1 MQPRTKRLEIKNVL
15 ISEEKVLYYIP
26 MTRNVKW
33 TKNKNNFY
41 NFELINLKNME
52 KKRKTKMQFLLIA
65 QEPVRISKKKKKKL
79 KKGIQAEG
87 KF

>member
-41 NFELINLKNME
+41 NFELINQKNME
-52 KKRKTKMQFLLIA
+52 KKEEDKNVVFINSTRTSKNF
-65 QEPVRISKKKKKKL
+65 KKKKKN
-79 KKGIQAEG
+79 
-87 KF
+87 